1 MRLELASGF
10 FAQLIRGFHVGMASA
25 FVDRG
30 LNHFAV
36 EFDPVTGGVAD
47 GCVPQPGFLTEVR
60 TRRSRSQ
67 ILVVHVGVI
76 AEP

>member
-1 MRLELASGF
+1 MRFELASGF
-10 FAQLIRGFHVGMASA
+10 FAQPLRGLHVRIASV
-25 FVDRG
+25 FVDRS
-30 LNHFAV
+30 LNRLRV
-36 EFDPVTGGVAD
+36 EFRPLADGVAIS
-47 GCVPQPGFLTEVR
+47 VPQPGFLTEVR